1 VIRDLI
7 ENQIYELTTFVDKK
21 IKKDHHREESIFRG
35 QSNFMVSKMDLNA
48 YLVYIRKTE
57 V

>member
-1 VIRDLI
+1 MIRDLI